1 MSEESVDQT
10 KAGAEVSDSER
21 LLFGGELAYD
31 IGWNRH
37 QGAWLALDLWAMAR
51 TLPKLVA
58 IAVRLAH
65 QADARAL
72 RTVWMAELG
81 RGIAQAVGLV
91 AVNVVL
97 GHLLAGGSTVERLDR
112 AVPALSAVAVT
123 GVIGSL
129 LRSASTS
136 ATGGLEPK
144 VQRVATERYLSLV
157 ARVEL
162 SAIED
167 DEFHRLL
174 DSAGYGAD
182 SARRMV
188 KYCTAVLNSLI
199 SLVAAAGVLTVLHV
213 ALLPLLVAMTLPSAW
228 SSLTIAKMRYVS
240 FHQFVQ
246 HARAGQL
253 LGRLLIDQQAAAEVR
268 VHDVGPFLL
277 THFRGMAQTSER
289 EQTRLAREAAR
300 KGLLADGATGLATIF
315 TYGVLGVLL
324 WTGGM
329 ELAVAGTAV
338 LAIRTGSASLDQLV
352 LQITDLHQEALFVA
366 DFEKL
371 CVEATDRAIPTT
383 GLDLPERVEGIR
395 FEKVTFT
402 YPGSTTPEPSLR
414 DVDVTIPAGKIVAL
428 VGSNGSGKSTLVKL
442 LCGLYQPDPGGG
454 RVLWGDVDTAE
465 ADRSQIFGRVAMVAQ
480 DFYRWPF
487 TARVN
492 IGIGRSTGPMD
503 DTAVEAAAAYAGADE
518 VLAKLPRGLS
528 TLLARGYR
536 GGHQISGGQW
546 QRLGIARARLRNAEV
561 LIVDEPTSALDAVA
575 EQRVFDQIRD
585 LAGQGQTVILITHRL
600 HSVRH
605 ADLIYVLDQGRV
617 AESGTFE
624 ELMDPVTGTG
634 AFRDAYLLQSRA
646 YHPTVPAQ
654 SSGVKDDKQPAGE
667 GV

>member
-1 MSEESVDQT
+1 MSGENAAKAESGQ
-10 KAGAEVSDSER
+10 EVSQSER

-31 IGWNRH
+31 IGWSRH

-51 TLPKLVA
+51 TLPKLVGV
-58 IAVRLAH
+58 AVRLAH

-72 RTVWMAELG
+72 RVVWLAELG

-91 AVNVVL
+91 AVNSVL
-97 GHLLAGGSTVERLDR
+97 GHLLVGGSTVERLER
-112 AVPALSAVAVT
+112 ATPALMAVT
-123 GVIGSL
+123 VTALLGSL

-136 ATGGLEPK
+136 ATGALEPK

-188 KYCTAVLNSLI
+188 KYCTSVLNSLI
-199 SLVAAAGVLTVLHV
+199 SLVAAAGVLTVLHP
-213 ALLPLLVAMTLPSAW
+213 ALLPLLIAMTLPSAW
-228 SSLTIAKMRYVS
+228 SSLTIAKMRYIS

-289 EQTRLAREAAR
+289 EQTRMASEAAR
-300 KGLLADGATGLATIF
+300 KGLIADGATGLATVI

-324 WTGGM
+324 WTGRM
-329 ELAVAGTAV
+329 DLAVAGTAV
-338 LAIRTGSASLDQLV
+338 LAIRTGSGSLDQLV
-352 LQITDLHQEALFVA
+352 LQVTELHQEALFVA

-371 CVEATDRAIPTT
+371 CREAAERAIPAT
-383 GLDLPERVEGIR
+383 GVDLPEQVDEIR

-414 DVDVTIPAGKIVAL
+414 EVDVTIPTGRIVAL
-428 VGSNGSGKSTLVKL
+428 VGNNGSGKSTLVKL
-442 LCGLYQPDPGGG
+442 LCGLYRPDAGCG
-454 RVLWGDVDTAE
+454 RILWGGVDTATVNR
-465 ADRSQIFGRVAMVAQ
+465 DQIFGRVAMVAQ

-492 IGIGRSTGPMD
+492 IGIGRSSGPMD

-528 TLLARGYR
+528 TLLARGYK

-546 QRLGIARARLRNAEV
+546 QRIGIARARFRGAQV
-561 LIVDEPTSALDAVA
+561 LIVDEPTSALDAAA
-575 EQRVFDQIRD
+575 EQRVFDQIRT
-585 LAGQGQTVILITHRL
+585 LAAEGQTIILITHRL

-605 ADLIYVLDQGRV
+605 ADLIYVLDQGRI
-617 AESGTFE
+617 AEAGTFE

-646 YHPTVPAQ
+646 YDHTIPAQ
-654 SSGVKDDKQPAGE
+654 RDKTGDDEPAGE
-667 GV
+667 HA

>member
-1 MSEESVDQT
+1 MSGEGAAKAESEQ
-10 KAGAEVSDSER
+10 EVSQSER

-51 TLPKLVA
+51 TLPKLVG

-72 RTVWMAELG
+72 RIVWIAELG

-91 AVNVVL
+91 AVNSVL
-97 GHLLAGGSTVERLDR
+97 GHLLVGGSTVERLEL
-112 AVPALSAVAVT
+112 AMPALMAVAAT
-123 GVIGSL
+123 ALLGSVL
-129 LRSASTS
+129 QSASTS
-136 ATGGLEPK
+136 ATGALEPK

-174 DSAGYGAD
+174 DSASYGAD

-188 KYCTAVLNSLI
+188 KYCTSVLNSLI
-199 SLVAAAGVLTVLHV
+199 SLVAAAGVLTVLHW
-213 ALLPLLVAMTLPSAW
+213 ALLPLLIAMTLPSAW
-228 SSLTIAKMRYVS
+228 SSLTIAKMCYIS

-289 EQTRLAREAAR
+289 EQTRLASEAAR
-300 KGLLADGATGLATIF
+300 KGLIADGATGLATVI

-329 ELAVAGTAV
+329 DLAVAGTAV
-338 LAIRTGSASLDQLV
+338 LAIRTGSGSLDQLV

-371 CVEATDRAIPTT
+371 CREAAERAIPAT
-383 GLDLPERVEGIR
+383 GVDLPEQVDEIR

-414 DVDVTIPAGKIVAL
+414 EVDVTIPAGKIVAL
-428 VGSNGSGKSTLVKL
+428 VGNNGSGKSTLVKL
-442 LCGLYQPDPGGG
+442 LCGLY
-454 RVLWGDVDTAE
+454 
-465 ADRSQIFGRVAMVAQ
+465 
-480 DFYRWPF
+480 
-487 TARVN
+487 RVN
-492 IGIGRSTGPMD
+492 IGIGRSSGPMD
-503 DTAVEAAAAYAGADE
+503 DTAIEAAAAYAGADE

-528 TLLARGYR
+528 TLLARGYK

-546 QRLGIARARLRNAEV
+546 QRIGIARARFRSAQV

-575 EQRVFDQIRD
+575 EQRVFDQIRN
-585 LAGQGQTVILITHRL
+585 LAAEGQTIILITHRL

-605 ADLIYVLDQGRV
+605 ADLIYVLDQGRI
-617 AESGTFE
+617 AEAGTFE
-624 ELMDPVTGTG
+624 ELMDPDTGTG
-634 AFRDAYLLQSRA
+634 AFRNSYLLQSRA
-646 YHPTVPAQ
+646 YDHTIPAQ
-654 SSGVKDDKQPAGE
+654 RDKTVDDEPAGE
-667 GV
+667 HA